1 MKANSASSAWQSPDL
16 DLLTAARFFAAAWVV
31 FHHIGY
37 GPVPGGESI
46 SSAIQRFTEAG
57 ATGVKFFFILSGFI
71 LAHVYGGKTAIPF
84 KGFLL
89 ARLARIYPMH
99 LFALV
104 VAIPQL
110 LLGVREHLA
119 NHAGWVGGVI
129 AGGKSAMVVGLVQAW
144 TPGSALFWNGVSW
157 SLSAEL
163 FFYAL
168 FPFVIL
174 GMRGFGT
181 RALVLIVAAC
191 CLFESGREAAA
202 LSHPNLL
209 WSFTPILRL
218 PDFATGIALRLL
230 MHRGLRLPL
239 WTALPSLAVFLGLLV
254 LKEPHWAAKAVLVHL
269 SAGLTVVALARPR
282 TTSRPSRAMSV
293 FVLLGQAS
301 FGMYLLHIPVN
312 TWRMILFPGS
322 DHTHFPIYLAAL
334 VAISIATFL
343 LVEDPARRW
352 IRGWNRG

>member
-1 MKANSASSAWQSPDL
+1 MKANSTSASWQSPDL

-31 FHHIGY
+31 LHHIGY

-71 LAHVYGGKTAIPF
+71 LAHVYGGKSAIPF

-89 ARLARIYPMH
+89 ARLARIYPLH

-110 LLGVREHLA
+110 LIGVREHLA
-119 NHAGWVGGVI
+119 NHSGWVGGVI
-129 AGGKSAMVVGLVQAW
+129 AGGKAGMVVGLLQAW

-163 FFYAL
+163 FFYVL
-168 FPFVIL
+168 FPFLVL
-174 GMRGFGT
+174 GMRRL
-181 RALVLIVAAC
+181 RAPVLVLLLAAC
-191 CLFESGREAAA
+191 CLCELGRAAA
-202 LSHPNLL
+202 AMSHPNLL

-254 LKEPHWAAKAVLVHL
+254 LEGVPWAATAVLVHL
-269 SAGLTVVALARPR
+269 SAGLIVVALAQPR
-282 TTSRPSRAMSV
+282 TTVRPSPAMSV
-293 FVLLGQAS
+293 MVLLGQAS

-322 DHTHFPIYLAAL
+322 DPSHFPLYLAVL
-334 VAISIATFL
+334 VGISISTFL